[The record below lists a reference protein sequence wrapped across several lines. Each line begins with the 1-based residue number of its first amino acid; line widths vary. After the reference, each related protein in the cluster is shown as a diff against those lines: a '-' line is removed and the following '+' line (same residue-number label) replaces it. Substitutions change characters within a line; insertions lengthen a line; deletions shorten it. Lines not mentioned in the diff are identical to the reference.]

1 MSGLTAKPSFLS
13 SDNLGATPENM
24 AHAINALTDDSCAAF
39 ESCVTEKTCDN
50 PEAANAAQ
58 KQGQKYLAKDVRGRA
73 VGNHVDKNAS
83 VIKSSRGSSAK
94 HVATQK
100 AAGSKP

>member
-24 AHAINALTDDSCAAF
+24 AHAIKALTEDSCAAF
-39 ESCVTEKTCDN
+39 ESWVTEKTCDN

-58 KQGQKYLAKDVRGRA
+58 KQGQKYLAKEVRGLCLD
-73 VGNHVDKNAS
+73 GLVDR
-83 VIKSSRGSSAK
+83 VLRRWRSARQ
-94 HVATQK
+94 HR
-100 AAGSKP
+100 P